1 MALFSRRFCLLCLAG
16 MVLVS
21 CFLIGACGYQFRAT
35 GEPVGIELESLA
47 IPLVSSPS
55 SDRGFEAVFTRI
67 VREEFISRGRVPL
80 VASENAQAVLQG
92 RITDIRTYPVSFKS
106 QEQTVG
112 GTVTTYSVTRSREL
126 RVTLDMQLVYRES
139 GKVVW
144 HEKDMEE
151 RATFAMDTDPLTTQ
165 YNQQKALERIALR
178 MAQRI
183 YLKTMERF

>member
-1 MALFSRRFCLLCLAG
+1 MDLFSRRSCLLYLAN
-16 MVLVS
+16 MVLLS
-21 CFLIGACGYQFRAT
+21 CCLIGGCGYQFRAT

-55 SDRGFEAVFTRI
+55 SERGFEAIFTRV

-80 VASENAQAVLQG
+80 LAAEKAQAVLRG

-106 QEQTVG
+106 QEQTVR
-112 GTVTTYSVTRSREL
+112 GTVTTYSVTRNREL

-144 HEKDMEE
+144 HEKGMEE
-151 RATFAMDTDPLTTQ
+151 RATFAVGTDPFTTQ

-183 YLKTMERF
+183 YLRTMERF